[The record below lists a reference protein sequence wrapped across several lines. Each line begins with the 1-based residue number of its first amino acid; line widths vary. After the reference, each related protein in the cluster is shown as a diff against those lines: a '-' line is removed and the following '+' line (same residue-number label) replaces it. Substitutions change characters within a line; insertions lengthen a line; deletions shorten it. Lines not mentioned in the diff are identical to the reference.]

1 MAFLELVEA
10 NSMSKLK
17 WVVYG
22 VLLAMAG
29 SVLAAQITL
38 DEDYMQVMEDRQKS
52 LTNNIALRNVPGA
65 NEDLKELGEMF
76 AEVEAYYTQK
86 GNAADAVGWAKT
98 SGDYAVA
105 ITNYVA
111 AADFDNASVTSVKM
125 AKTCKECHSVYKK
138 DKDKK

>member
-1 MAFLELVEA
+1 
-10 NSMSKLK
+10 MSKLK
-17 WVVYG
+17 FVVYG
-22 VLLAMAG
+22 VLVAMAG

-52 LTNNIALRNVPGA
+52 LTNNVALQNAKGA

-76 AEVEAYYTQK
+76 AEVESYYIQK
-86 GNAADAVGWAKT
+86 GNAADAVAWAKE
-98 SGDYAVA
+98 SEDDAVA

-111 AADFDNASVTSVKM
+111 AKDFDNASLTSVKM
-125 AKTCKECHSVYKK
+125 AKTCKECHRVYKK